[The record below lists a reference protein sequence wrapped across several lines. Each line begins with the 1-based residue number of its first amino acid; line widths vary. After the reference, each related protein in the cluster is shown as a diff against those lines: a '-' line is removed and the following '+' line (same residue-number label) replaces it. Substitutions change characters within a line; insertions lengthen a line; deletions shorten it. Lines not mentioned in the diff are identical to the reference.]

1 MREAGRTR
9 PDPRALESVLRAVD
23 FVEER
28 LGDPVGVEDMARAA
42 FYSPFYFSRLF
53 AQAVGHS
60 PYDYLMRRRVAAAAE
75 EVVGGDRNLTALA
88 LDYGFEAPDSFSRAF
103 RRCFGMLPSE
113 ARKAGTY
120 PRRIARTRID
130 PGYAADMLESPPGP
144 PERVETGDLVL
155 SGGDPGLAPGP
166 GVFEI
171 VRRAEDL
178 GAEHVFCG
186 ARHDRTAKVAG
197 TVPEIP
203 SYPGLSTLVPAGTFA
218 RFRLPRGAAGLR
230 TAVEYAYRAWL
241 PGVGNLAVPA
251 YDLVEYGE
259 GGPEALWVPAGRGD
273 SQKLSNPA
281 ASFSM

>member
-1 MREAGRTR
+1 MRESARPG

-28 LGDPVGVEDMARAA
+28 MGDPVGVEDMARAA
-42 FYSPFYFSRLF
+42 FYSPSTFPGS
-53 AQAVGHS
+53 S
-60 PYDYLMRRRVAAAAE
+60 PRPSATRPTTTSCAAGWPPPRRRWSAGTGAS
-75 EVVGGDRNLTALA
+75 RPWL

-144 PERVETGDLVL
+144 PERVETGDLGAVRR
-155 SGGDPGLAPGP
+155 GPRPRAGP
-166 GVFEI
+166 GGL
-171 VRRAEDL
+171 RDRS
-178 GAEHVFCG
+178 GAARIWRLQAYSRG
-186 ARHDRTAKVAG
+186 ARRDRAAIAVEAAGDAGKAG

-203 SYPGLSTLVPAGTFA
+203 AYPGLSTLVPAGTFA

-230 TAVEYAYRAWL
+230 TAVEFAYRAWL
-241 PGVGNLAVPA
+241 PGAG
-251 YDLVEYGE
+251 DL
-259 GGPEALWVPAGRGD
+259 GRARLRPCGVR
-273 SQKLSNPA
+273 
-281 ASFSM
+281 